1 MLFKEKLKEFRK
13 SLDLTQ
19 AEFATKC
26 ELSRTTIT
34 ELESGRKQPTL
45 KLIEKIASGTNTDI
59 NDWLDNLNATM
70 NVKAFDGLAM
80 VIKRLYENNLID
92 AEGHIT
98 ESAKPLLYEMLDV
111 EVQLFVKQLN
121 KK

>member
-13 SLDLTQ
+13 SLNLTQ

-59 NDWLDNLNATM
+59 NEWLDNLNSSV

-98 ESAKPLLYEMLDV
+98 ECAKPLLYQMLDV

>member
-13 SLDLTQ
+13 SLNLTQ

-45 KLIEKIASGTNTDI
+45 KLIEKIASGTNTNI
-59 NDWLDNLNATM
+59 NEWLDNLNSSV

-98 ESAKPLLYEMLDV
+98 ECAKPLLYQMLDV

>member
-13 SLDLTQ
+13 SLNLTQ

-45 KLIEKIASGTNTDI
+45 KLIEKIANGTNTDI
-59 NDWLDNLNATM
+59 NDWLDNLNSTM

>member
-13 SLDLTQ
+13 SLNLTQ

-59 NDWLDNLNATM
+59 NDWLDNLNSSV

-98 ESAKPLLYEMLDV
+98 ECAKPLLYQMLDV

>member
-13 SLDLTQ
+13 SLNLTQ

-59 NDWLDNLNATM
+59 NEWLDNLNSSV

-98 ESAKPLLYEMLDV
+98 ESAKPLLYQMLDV

>member
-13 SLDLTQ
+13 SLNLTQ

-59 NDWLDNLNATM
+59 NEWLDNLNSSV